1 MAHALLSPSGAH
13 RWLHCT
19 PSARLEAERAD
30 TGSVYAREGTLAH
43 AIAERILKG
52 EGYEDL
58 KDHELFYPGMI
69 DEVEDYTS
77 YCMERFNEAKAADA
91 AGAVMLVE
99 ERLDFS
105 DVVPEGF
112 GTGDCVI
119 VQNGHLEIIDLKFG
133 KGVVVDPERNPQ
145 LMLYAWG
152 AYRELH
158 PFYYSFRDV
167 TMTVAQVRLEGISS
181 YTMTIGELEKWV
193 EETVKPAAALA
204 YKGKGEF
211 CAGDWCGFC
220 KVRTTCRARAEQMQ
234 AYLDLKRRASL
245 DDEEIARIILAKK
258 EIEGWLKDI
267 DAYALDEALAGA
279 SFPGLKLV
287 EGRSNRKIN
296 DPEALAER
304 LIAGGYEEESI
315 YKPKQ
320 LETLTKLEGLV
331 GKKAFAELGEGVV
344 VKPPGKPTLV
354 AESDKR
360 PAMNTVEDD
369 FEFDN

>member
-13 RWLHCT
+13 RWLNCT
-19 PSARLEAERAD
+19 PSARLEAKKTD

-77 YCMERFNEAKAADA
+77 YCMERFNEAKAADG

-158 PFYYSFRDV
+158 PFYYSIRDV

-181 YTMTIGELEKWV
+181 YTMTVGELEEWL
-193 EETVKPAAALA
+193 ESIVKPAAALA

-234 AYLDLKRRASL
+234 AYLDLKRKASL
-245 DDEEIARIILAKK
+245 DEGEIARIILAKK

-287 EGRSNRKIN
+287 EGRSNRKID
-296 DPEALAER
+296 DPEALVER

-331 GKKAFAELGEGVV
+331 GKKAFAELGKGVV